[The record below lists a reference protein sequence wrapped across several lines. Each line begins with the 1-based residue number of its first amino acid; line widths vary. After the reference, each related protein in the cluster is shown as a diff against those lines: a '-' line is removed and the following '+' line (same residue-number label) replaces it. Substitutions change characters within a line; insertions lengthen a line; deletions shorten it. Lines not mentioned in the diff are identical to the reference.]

1 MSDSPSLIM
10 IQFLSWVA
18 DRPRTYA
25 QTMEAWR
32 TTCPRPSVWEDSVI
46 EDLVRIDG
54 GHRAVTLTPRG
65 RAVLRKSQAGK
76 GPRRRLQEETRAFT
90 AGGRPSSAGLSRPS
104 RSIVHVNTSPP
115 GCGGISNVL
124 STNPIMP

>member
-32 TTCPRPSVWEDSVI
+32 TTCPRLSVWEDAVI

-54 GHRAVTLTPRG
+54 GHRAVSLTARG
-65 RAVLRKSQAGK
+65 HAVLRKSQAGK
-76 GPRRRLQEETRAFT
+76 GPAVASERKRHARSRQA
-90 AGGRPSSAGLSRPS
+90 AGFRQQ
-104 RSIVHVNTSPP
+104 V
-115 GCGGISNVL
+115 
-124 STNPIMP
+124 

>member
-32 TTCPRPSVWEDSVI
+32 TTCPRLSVWEDSVI

-76 GPRRRLQEETRAFT
+76 GPAVASKRRHAR
-90 AGGRPSSAGLSRPS
+90 SRQAAAL
-104 RSIVHVNTSPP
+104 RQQV
-115 GCGGISNVL
+115 
-124 STNPIMP
+124 

>member
-32 TTCPRPSVWEDSVI
+32 TSCPRLSVWEDAVI

-54 GHRAVTLTPRG
+54 GHRAVSLTPRG
-65 RAVLRKSQAGK
+65 HAVLRKSQAGQ
-76 GPRRRLQEETRAFT
+76 GPAGASHRARQ
-90 AGGRPSSAGLSRPS
+90 ARSRQAALH
-104 RSIVHVNTSPP
+104 RQRV
-115 GCGGISNVL
+115 
-124 STNPIMP
+124 

>member
-1 MSDSPSLIM
+1 MSDAPSLIM

-32 TTCPRPSVWEDSVI
+32 TTCPRLSVWEDAVI

-54 GHRAVTLTPRG
+54 GLRAVTLTARG
-65 RAVLRKSQAGK
+65 RAVLRQAQAGNDCVSK
-76 GPRRRLQEETRAFT
+76 PRSTRRRPAAVE
-90 AGGRPSSAGLSRPS
+90 SR
-104 RSIVHVNTSPP
+104 T
-115 GCGGISNVL
+115 C
-124 STNPIMP
+124 

>member
-32 TTCPRPSVWEDSVI
+32 TTCPRLSVWEDAVI
-46 EDLVRIDG
+46 EDLVHIDG
-54 GHRAVTLTPRG
+54 SHRAVTLTPRG
-65 RAVLRKSQAGK
+65 HAVLRKSQAGT
-76 GPRRRLQEETRAFT
+76 GSAVASERRHARSRLT
-90 AGGRPSSAGLSRPS
+90 AGFRQQSK
-104 RSIVHVNTSPP
+104 
-115 GCGGISNVL
+115 
-124 STNPIMP
+124 STV

>member
-18 DRPRTYA
+18 DRPRSYA

-32 TTCPRPSVWEDSVI
+32 TSCPRLSVWEDAVI

-65 RAVLRKSQAGK
+65 HAVLRKSQAGQA
-76 GPRRRLQEETRAFT
+76 PAASERRRHARSRQGAARRQQVQSRA
-90 AGGRPSSAGLSRPS
+90 
-104 RSIVHVNTSPP
+104 
-115 GCGGISNVL
+115 
-124 STNPIMP
+124 

>member
-32 TTCPRPSVWEDSVI
+32 TTCPRLSVWEDAVI

-54 GHRAVTLTPRG
+54 GHRAVSLTARG
-65 RAVLRKSQAGK
+65 HAALRKSQAGK
-76 GPRRRLQEETRAFT
+76 GPPPVPSGKDTRVRGRLGFV
-90 AGGRPSSAGLSRPS
+90 S
-104 RSIVHVNTSPP
+104 RSK
-115 GCGGISNVL
+115 
-124 STNPIMP
+124 STV